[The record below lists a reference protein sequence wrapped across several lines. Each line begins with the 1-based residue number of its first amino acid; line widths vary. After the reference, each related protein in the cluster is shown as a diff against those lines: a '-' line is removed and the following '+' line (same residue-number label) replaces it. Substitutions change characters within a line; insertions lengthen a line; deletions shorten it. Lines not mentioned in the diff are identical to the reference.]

1 MRDIDHVL
9 ERIADLKHQNQD
21 TMQER
26 WRIRAIM
33 NGGADGMYA
42 VMAWDVGKGAS
53 SAAGARVAKDIGVD
67 LPTVNLVASGNER
80 FAGQLGR
87 PPTLKAPRADDDKIR
102 EKNNRRMHILRGW
115 DEEQRLETH
124 FPQIGRWL
132 PGYSFFVW
140 VINQRRDRNGQL
152 YPAIELR
159 DPYDVYPGHFGAQL
173 QPADMMSIRRVPLYA
188 LEKAY
193 PDRDWAL
200 MGGMV
205 KSKRTKGGIVADP
218 RFVPDSNRIHSWEG
232 AQTGIEV
239 IEYMCDDGTHICIP
253 EIDYRLDYI
262 ESPIG
267 ESLFSFGHRYSFDK
281 MISHYHH
288 SIGLMGMM
296 GKWNIL
302 GLIAGED
309 ATFKET
315 NIYGDMVGGRYKRG
329 RFAVNKFER
338 DAKVERP
345 QTDQMQQLFQQVDRL
360 ERQLRISAN
369 YDVQQD
375 AISPNSFAT
384 GKGMRELQGSIQAAL
399 REYQLVI
406 KHTAEIADTKR
417 LGFARAVYGSQKRK
431 YFDMYGAEKTYTP
444 KRDIGDDHRTRRVY
458 GAMAT
463 FDDSETIVAGLQ
475 LLQGEII
482 DVETLQDNID
492 NLEDTDLINEKIT
505 AKKFEEVLLQKM
517 LMADQQGD
525 QAATAALVEIMD
537 NPKDKTKIL
546 KKWLTPQ
553 EPEMNE
559 QEMAFAGGPA
569 APAEQAPPVG
579 TVLSQLESGGGVKG
593 GVQTVAPLG
602 AR

>member
-1 MRDIDHVL
+1 MMDVDHVL
-9 ERIADLKHQNQD
+9 NRIADLKQQNAE
-21 TMQER
+21 TMQDR
-26 WRIRAIM
+26 WRIRSIM

-42 VMAWDVGKGAS
+42 VMAWDLGKGAS
-53 SAAGARVAKDIGVD
+53 SAAGQQVASKVGVD
-67 LPTVNLVASGNER
+67 LPTVNLVASGNDR
-80 FAGQLGR
+80 FAAQLGR
-87 PPTLKAPRADDDKIR
+87 PPSLKAPRADDEGVR
-102 EKNNRRMHILRGW
+102 EKNNKRMHILGGW
-115 DEEQRLETH
+115 DEECRFETD

-140 VINQRRDRNGQL
+140 VITQRKDRNGQY
-152 YPAIELR
+152 YPVPELR
-159 DPYDVYPGHFGAQL
+159 DPFDVYPGYFGAQR
-173 QPADMMSIRRVPLYA
+173 QPADMMAIRRVPLYA
-188 LEKAY
+188 LHHAY

-200 MGGMV
+200 MDNMIH
-205 KSKRTKGGIVADP
+205 KKRTGGGVVADP
-218 RFVPDSNRIHSWEG
+218 RFVPDANRIRSWEG
-232 AQTGIEV
+232 SQTGIEV
-239 IEYMCDDGTHICIP
+239 IEYYCEDGTHICIP

-267 ESLFSFGHRYSFDK
+267 ESLFSMGHRYAFDK
-281 MISHYHH
+281 LISHYHH

-296 GKWNIL
+296 AKWNIL

-345 QTDQMQQLFQQVDRL
+345 TNDNMQQLFSQVDRL

-384 GKGMRELQGSIQAAL
+384 GKGMRELQGSVQASL
-399 REYQLVI
+399 REYQMVI
-406 KHTAEIADTKR
+406 KHTTEIADTKR
-417 LGFARAVYGSQKRK
+417 LKFAKEVYGSQRRK
-431 YFDMYGAEKTYTP
+431 FYDMHGKQKWYNASK
-444 KRDIGDDHRTRRVY
+444 DIGDDHRTRREY

-475 LLQGEII
+475 LMQGEVI
-482 DVETLQDNID
+482 DVETLQDNMD
-492 NLEDTDLINEKIT
+492 NLKDTDLINERIT
-505 AKKFEEVLLQKM
+505 AKKFEDLLMGK
-517 LMADQQGD
+517 LAMADEQGD
-525 QAATAALVEIMD
+525 AAATAAIVEIME
-537 NPKDKTKIL
+537 NPKDKLKIL

-559 QEMAFAGGPA
+559 QEMAFAGASG
-569 APAEQAPPVG
+569 APAGPPPDVT
-579 TVLSQLESGGGVKG
+579 TVLSQLEGGGGVKG
-593 GVQTVAPLG
+593 GVQTVGRL
-602 AR
+602 